1 MTHQYEL
8 MVILDPEIDERTV
21 APSLD
26 KFLNVIRNDGG
37 TVENVDIWGRRRLA
51 YEIKKKA
58 EGIYAVVNFTAKSE
72 TSVELDRQLKLSEA
86 VLRTKVLRTEEAVAR
101 VAAHTAEE
109 EAKAARKAAAIA
121 KKPAA
126 PVVAKPV
133 EAEPAADVAPEP
145 AAAEAE

>member
-58 EGIYAVVNFTAKSE
+58 EGIYAVVNFTA
-72 TSVELDRQLKLSEA
+72 TSDATVELDRQLKLSEA
-86 VLRTKVLRTEEAVAR
+86 VLRTKVLRAEEAVAR
-101 VAAHTAEE
+101 VAAHAAD
-109 EAKAARKAAAIA
+109 EAKKAERKAAAAA
-121 KKPAA
+121 KAPAKPAA
-126 PVVAKPV
+126 
-133 EAEPAADVAPEP
+133 ET
-145 AAAEAE
+145 AEAKAE